1 MGSSFCCFMLM
12 RFLYLLPLFH
22 LILLSHSSASMQPP
36 CNGDESSALLQFK
49 ESFIINKSASSDDH
63 FAYPRVE
70 SWTLEG
76 ESSNC
81 CSWDGV
87 SCDEDTG
94 HVIGLDLSSGCL
106 YGSINSNSSL
116 FRLVHLQSLNLA
128 HNHFNYS
135 QIPSQIGNLSRLTY
149 LNLSS
154 SMFSGQ
160 IPFEVSKL
168 SQLSS
173 LYLCCNIDLSSWNIN
188 LLQLKKLSLASL
200 VGNLTRL
207 ENLDLGGVTI
217 MSTVPN
223 ILGNLSTLR
232 SLYLHDCGMY
242 GEFPIGIFK
251 LPNLRVL
258 DVKYNKNLTCSLPDF
273 QYWRSP
279 LEEMTLADT
288 SFSGELP
295 ASMGNLESLIALDMW
310 GCNLSGSIPYSIG
323 NLTNLIYL
331 ELSNNSLAGNIPSSI
346 GNLIQLA
353 FLGLYDNLLSGPI
366 PFGLTNLTQLTVLSL
381 GSNRLT
387 GPIPFGLMNLTQLHI
402 LILVANKF
410 HDQFPISIFNL
421 KNLNIL
427 AISDNYLSGTV
438 SICNTTSL
446 YLLDV
451 SNNYFSS
458 SLPQCMHNIFHGS
471 KLRRLNLRDNKFQGL
486 LPRSLANCT
495 MLDAIDVSNNQFND
509 TFPTWLG
516 SLPHLKLL
524 MLRSNKFHGQI
535 LESPETNHEFPK
547 LRILDLSYNRFTGKL
562 PLNSFRNWNDLELDN
577 EHHLTYIHV
586 ETSFSVG
593 TYHWFKIY
601 DYSMKITN
609 KGLDT
614 VYHKVQE
621 IFRAI
626 DMSSNRFVGEIP
638 ESIGDLKGLNMLN
651 LSNNILTGHIPLSLG
666 NLH

>member
-1 MGSSFCCFMLM
+1 
-12 RFLYLLPLFH
+12 
-22 LILLSHSSASMQPP
+22 
-36 CNGDESSALLQFK
+36 
-49 ESFIINKSASSDDH
+49 
-63 FAYPRVE
+63 
-70 SWTLEG
+70 
-76 ESSNC
+76 
-81 CSWDGV
+81 
-87 SCDEDTG
+87 
-94 HVIGLDLSSGCL
+94 
-106 YGSINSNSSL
+106 
-116 FRLVHLQSLNLA
+116 
-128 HNHFNYS
+128 
-135 QIPSQIGNLSRLTY
+135 
-149 LNLSS
+149 
-154 SMFSGQ
+154 MFSGQ

-173 LYLCCNIDLSSWNIN
+173 LYLCCNIDLSSWNIK
-188 LLQLKKLSLASL
+188 LLQLKELSLTSL
-200 VGNLTRL
+200 VENLTRL

-217 MSTVPN
+217 ISTVPN
-223 ILGNLSTLR
+223 IFANLSTLR

-242 GEFPIGIFK
+242 GEFPRGIFK

-258 DVKYNKNLTCSLPDF
+258 DMKYNKNLTGSLPDF
-273 QYWRSP
+273 QNWRSP
-279 LEEMTLADT
+279 LKEMNFADT

-295 ASMGNLESLIALDMW
+295 ASMGNLGSLIAFDMW

-323 NLTNLIYL
+323 NLTNLVYL
-331 ELSNNSLAGNIPSSI
+331 QLSNNSLAGNIPSSI

-353 FLGLYDNLLSGPI
+353 FLGLYDNQLSGPI
-366 PFGLTNLTQLTVLSL
+366 PFGLANLTQLTVLSL
-381 GSNRLT
+381 ESNRLT

-402 LILVANKF
+402 LVLEANKL
-410 HDQFPISIFNL
+410 HGQCPMSSFNL

-446 YLLDV
+446 YVLDV

-471 KLRRLNLRDNKFQGL
+471 KLRSINLRDNKFQGL

-495 MLDAIDVSNNQFND
+495 MLIAIDVSNNQFND

-535 LESPETNHEFPK
+535 LESPETNYEFPN
-547 LRILDLSYNRFTGKL
+547 LRILDLSYNSFTGKL
-562 PLNSFRNWNDLELDN
+562 PLNSFKNWNDLKLDN

-586 ETSFSVG
+586 ETSSSVG
-593 TYHWFKIY
+593 VYHWFDTY

-651 LSNNILTGHIPLSLG
+651 LSNNILTGHILLLLG
-666 NLH
+666 NLTELESLDLSLSGEIPPQLAQLTFLEWFNVSHNYLTGFVPQGKQFNTFGISSFEGNLGLCGNPLSKKCWVSDSSPPAPSISKQSQDCVGSLFEFGWKIVLVGYGFGLIIGMIIGNIVASKKYDWLMKTFGMRQQIRRNMRMKHRN